1 MLSYM
6 RCLKTSSADRDSGK
20 CRSHAKAYLECRMD
34 NGLMQRDDFENLGLG
49 DVDSA
54 NPTGAKAKAGFV
66 PGAPG
71 GSGMAGVGTGGGAAG
86 TGAAAGAGKAEQERI

>member
-20 CRSHAKAYLECRMD
+20 CRNHAKAYLECRMD

-54 NPTGAKAKAGFV
+54 NPKGAKARADIV
-66 PGAPG
+66 PGSAPG
-71 GSGMAGVGTGGGAAG
+71 GEGSAGGAAG
-86 TGAAAGAGKAEQERI
+86 AGMAGTSERI